1 MFGIGIRQT
10 VEVGNQM
17 TSVERIFEYQHIN
30 MEASLCTPNKFRPS
44 KTWPQIG
51 KIVFTN
57 FHLRYSLDGF
67 DVLKD
72 LNFKINGGEK
82 VGIVGPKNSG
92 KTSIVRALQ
101 RFAINEGSI
110 EIDDINIDTLG
121 LHDLRRSFGV
131 IPSNSILF
139 NETIRCNLDP
149 FQQHTDEEIWNA
161 LERVDM
167 KREISNFE
175 GALSAVAD
183 ENVFNVKQMQLLYL
197 ARAHL
202 AKTKI
207 LILDETMDKLQIM

>member
-1 MFGIGIRQT
+1 MFNIGIRQT

-17 TSVERIFEYQHIN
+17 TSVERIFEYQNIN
-30 MEASLCTPNKFRPS
+30 MEASLRTPNKFRPS

-57 FHLRYSLDGF
+57 FHLRYSSDGI

-72 LNFKINGGEK
+72 LNFKINGSEK

-92 KTSIVRALQ
+92 KTSIVQALQ

-121 LHDLRRSFGV
+121 LHDLRRSFGI
-131 IPSNSILF
+131 IPSNPILF
-139 NETIRCNLDP
+139 SGTIRCNLDP

-161 LERVDM
+161 LECVDI
-167 KREISNFE
+167 KHEISKFE
-175 GALSAVAD
+175 GALSTPAD
-183 ENVFNVKQMQLLYL
+183 EKLFNVKQLQLLYL
-197 ARAHL
+197 ARAYL

-207 LILDETMDKLQIM
+207 LILDETTDMLQIM